1 MTPRKC
7 PLYTTGYICG
17 GVRDIGRI
25 PEPMPSGKP
34 RRLRATHEKSRN
46 KMRLLKLLV
55 GATMSRRGRALHGQ
69 TVTNAPQLWPS
80 HNEGKMRTKFKSV
93 SHEKN
98 KKRPKV
104 VVYYSSGRGERIRT
118 FDILLPKQALYQ
130 TELRPETTQIIT
142 VFF

>member
-1 MTPRKC
+1 MFR
-7 PLYTTGYICG
+7 YVMGGFAYI
-17 GVRDIGRI
+17 VRI
-25 PEPMPSGKP
+25 PESILDHQARGV
-34 RRLRATHEKSRN
+34 RRRHEKSRN
-46 KMRLLKLLV
+46 KIRLLKLLV

-80 HNEGKMRTKFKSV
+80 HNEGKMRTKFKSA

-104 VVYYSSGRGERIRT
+104 VVYYFSGRGERIRT